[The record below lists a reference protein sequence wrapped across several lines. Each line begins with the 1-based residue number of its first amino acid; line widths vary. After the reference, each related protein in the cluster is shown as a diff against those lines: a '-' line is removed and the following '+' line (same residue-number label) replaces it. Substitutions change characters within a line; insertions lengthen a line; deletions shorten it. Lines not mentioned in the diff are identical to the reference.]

1 MSENPETTGETR
13 ITTDRETIRTWADES
28 GWQPAYR
35 TDAETRSPFAYSPER
50 HADVEVEEAEWEEF
64 LETFDDEEM
73 AVIRYPATDEEAE
86 RYEVVP
92 RSEVAERA
100 TLENAEVEQ
109 ALLDGET
116 VRSEITETRIIE
128 REIVETETIES
139 EVVDSEIVADRII
152 DTELIR
158 RELTDTEPEFVDDDT
173 LVLEFDET
181 RLVRREV
188 VERKRIESEV
198 VDVDVAERDVLEED
212 SLESVVDIEGVQ
224 RTLLQSD
231 LFGEMPVN
239 EAIEAGHIESEFTE
253 GRIIESLLFERRLVE
268 DEIVDRVENVY
279 NLTESEVIESTT
291 ATSDLVES
299 DIVDAE
305 YVEREFG
312 SEVVTGTTES
322 TVVEETT
329 ETEMTE
335 DETMETET
343 TETETAEMEG
353 ATETESE
360 AVSLNNRDTGKN
372 VVNRD
377 GEKIGMVAEVEGDTI
392 YVDPNPSFTDRVKAE
407 LGIEE
412 HDEDTYPVRADQ
424 IDEVTRTEVRIAG

>member
-100 TLENAEVEQ
+100 TIESAEVEQ

-116 VRSEITETRIIE
+116 VRSEITETRVIE

-231 LFGEMPVN
+231 LFGEIPVN
-239 EAIEAGHIESEFTE
+239 EAIEAGRIESEFTE

-299 DIVDAE
+299 GIVDAE

-312 SEVVTGTTES
+312 SEVVTGTTE
-322 TVVEETT
+322 
-329 ETEMTE
+329 TEMKE